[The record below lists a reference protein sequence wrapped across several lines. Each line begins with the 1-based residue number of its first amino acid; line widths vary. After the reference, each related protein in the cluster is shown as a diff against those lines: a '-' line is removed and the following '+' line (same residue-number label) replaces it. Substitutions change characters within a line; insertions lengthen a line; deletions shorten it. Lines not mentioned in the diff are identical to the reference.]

1 MKMRYRTGDVLFRE
15 GDPSDFACL
24 ILEGAVEVRR
34 AFGDES
40 LTLGV
45 LETGDLVGEMGVLEN
60 QPRSA
65 TVIARGDVA
74 VEIIAAEGFVDWI
87 CRTPEASRRLLVR
100 LSAKVRALTMESG
113 QLRAALRRLDQQ
125 ASLPTAETA
134 PPAAAPAPS
143 DAPQLPAVTQP
154 PPPPVAPSP
163 PKITLRCLGA
173 AGDAVVKIT
182 RLPFCIGRRAPEAGL
197 YDSDEQLLLIPDA
210 FPYRLSPNHFAVC
223 MDPRLGL
230 VARDLGSDLGTTVNG
245 QFIGG
250 IFAKDTCR
258 LQPGVNTVAA
268 GGLESPFVFKILV
281 E

>member
-24 ILEGAVEVRR
+24 ILEGAVEVQR

-45 LETGDLVGEMGVLEN
+45 LETGDLVGEMGVLES

-74 VEIIAAEGFVDWI
+74 VEIIPAEGFVDWI

-113 QLRAALRRLDQQ
+113 QLRAALRRLDPQ
-125 ASLPTAETA
+125 APLPPAGETLPARLPSAPPPA
-134 PPAAAPAPS
+134 PPAAAPAPTP
-143 DAPQLPAVTQP
+143 APA
-154 PPPPVAPSP
+154 P

-173 AGDAVVKIT
+173 AGDTLVKIT
-182 RLPFCIGRRAPEAGL
+182 RLPFCVGRPAPEIGL
-197 YDSDEQLLLIPDA
+197 CDSDEQTLLIADN

-223 MDPRLGL
+223 IDPRLGL

-250 IFAKDTCR
+250 IFARDTCR

-268 GGLESPFVFKILV
+268 GGLDSPFVFKILV